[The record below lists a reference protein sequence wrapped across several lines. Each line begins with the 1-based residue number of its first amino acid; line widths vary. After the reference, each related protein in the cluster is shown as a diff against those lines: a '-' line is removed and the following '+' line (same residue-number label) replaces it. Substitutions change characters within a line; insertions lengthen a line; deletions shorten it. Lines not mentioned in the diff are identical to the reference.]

1 MAGSTS
7 SDPHVCLHARPHARL
22 PHVCSACA
30 SLSGGP
36 WGGWG
41 SLREGACSHGGHGAS
56 LSVGSCSVLGTRKGA
71 LQAESGDRVAARAT
85 VLELRFSALEEAR
98 VSLGTGAR

>member
-1 MAGSTS
+1 M
-7 SDPHVCLHARPHARL
+7 
-22 PHVCSACA
+22 
-30 SLSGGP
+30 
-36 WGGWG
+36 
-41 SLREGACSHGGHGAS
+41 
-56 LSVGSCSVLGTRKGA
+56 GSCSVLGTRKGA